1 MTGAFTLGFLS
12 FKSDRS
18 AEVLSLFGLVLSIL
32 FQPTN
37 QGESL
42 FTIHG
47 RVSLFLLTILNQD
60 YWKKQA
66 ETVEGINVHT
76 TAED

>member
-1 MTGAFTLGFLS
+1 MEERAQDYHS
-12 FKSDRS
+12 FCPPS
-18 AEVLSLFGLVLSIL
+18 
-32 FQPTN
+32 
-37 QGESL
+37 
-42 FTIHG
+42 
-47 RVSLFLLTILNQD
+47 ILNQD